1 MSSLAH
7 KQLWEAVSDQLRE
20 EILDG
25 RLAAGSRLVEA
36 DLAERFG
43 VSRGPVRD
51 ALQEL
56 ARAGL
61 AVDRPRRGTFV
72 SSLSERDLEE
82 VYVIRRAIEEAAAR
96 LTIARAGED
105 EIAAMFEAVSQTE
118 AAYGAGDLGAA
129 WEADMAFHRTYCRY
143 SGNGRLLDLFDQLA
157 SQTVLLMR
165 TSLESHA
172 SLAWT
177 PPVEL
182 HRRIAQAIADRDID
196 AAVGAVAAHY
206 RYTEDRLF
214 ASDPSAVTGGAVEGG
229 G

>member
-1 MSSLAH
+1 MTLAH
-7 KQLWEAVSDQLRE
+7 KQLWEVVAGQLRD

-36 DLAERFG
+36 ELAERFG
-43 VSRGPVRD
+43 VSRGPIRD

-56 ARAGL
+56 ARSGL
-61 AVDRPRRGTFV
+61 ALDLPRRGTFV
-72 SSLSERDLEE
+72 CSLTERDLEE

-96 LTIARAGED
+96 LTIERAD
-105 EIAAMFEAVSQTE
+105 EADVAVMFEAVTAAE
-118 AAYGAGDLGAA
+118 TAYGGDDLAAA
-129 WEADMAFHRTYCRY
+129 WDADMAFHRTYCRL
-143 SGNGRLLDLFDQLA
+143 SGNGRLLELFDHLA

-182 HRRIAQAIADRDID
+182 HRRIAQAIADRDVER
-196 AAVGAVAAHY
+196 ATEAVGAHY
-206 RYTEDRLF
+206 QYTQDRLR
-214 ASDPSAVTGGAVEGG
+214 ASGVAGG
-229 G
+229 